1 MKKLVAGGVLIVAAV
16 VAWFL
21 WTHRAHDTE
30 HAASNGGSAVGG
42 ASMRPTHEKAV
53 PASVA
58 GRVTNQTSGA
68 GIPGAVVALTS
79 GGALGGE
86 LGVGQPTV
94 TTTTDA
100 TGAWTAT
107 QVAPGDYIVTAAAPG
122 FLPNQTPKLGVASGE
137 QKTGV
142 AIALAPGGTLV
153 KGLVSDIGGG
163 PIEGAR
169 VTFRHEDRFD
179 WDVADFIVMT
189 GHDGTYQISLAAGTY
204 GATASHD
211 DYVKHEQSI
220 EVVDKAVTADFVLTP
235 GGGIRGQVI
244 ARDTGKPVPFAL
256 VHAAPQRSRF
266 GDGGSPNAT
275 ADADGKFTVHSL
287 QPGVIGIA
295 AFGLGYASVAPT
307 TVELGIGEQLDNIRV
322 LVDKAYTIS
331 GTVVTKGT
339 KNGVAGIHLGAFAIA
354 QGAQVIAADPSDNQG
369 RFAIDGVRPGN
380 YMLFAFGENEVPN
393 VGKQVNVVDK
403 DVTDVQLEL
412 ETGVTLSGHV
422 TPPQE
427 ATMTVEMAG
436 PIGITNLF
444 EAVKTM
450 MVHGDADPKSGEFT
464 LHNVP
469 AGAYK
474 LIAKAKEGP
483 VGKLPIVVADA
494 DQKGLVVA
502 LEVRAAV
509 SGKVVD
515 TTGALIADAR
525 ISTRRIDDAH
535 DDDNGITMGNGAR
548 GVKSAAD
555 GTFRVV
561 GLDAGTYELKAQ
573 LDSDGFDF
581 ESFRPDKKSD
591 KKKVEVT
598 LALGD
603 DKAGFTLI
611 VEAHNGVIKGQV
623 ISSDKQPATDT
634 WVTAK
639 RVPER
644 DATVK
649 TPDDGTDS
657 SEWWASTEPVLTGA
671 DGKFAI
677 TKLRPGT
684 YVVVAEGP
692 HGGSRAEKKDVKPGE
707 TITIELAPLGTL
719 TGHVTSKGVPVTSYT
734 IDCNGASNADRTV
747 AAADGAYSI
756 EHLAPGHYACS
767 IQTDT
772 GTAKD
777 VVDVPPGAATLDFK
791 LVPWASV
798 TGLVVSL
805 FDHKPVPNLI
815 VVAGGMDNSAGMA
828 DILTGGGPK
837 TDPTGRFVVPKVAT
851 GPSNVMVMD
860 ATGGFKPLATKPFT
874 AADGQRVDVGT
885 IEVVPP
891 RNGDAGTLG
900 MVTEPTGVTDPKDL
914 AKSTS
919 LTVDQI
925 KPDGPAATA
934 GVQVGDLITSIDGR
948 NVTDL
953 GLVQAMNYLSSG
965 TIGIGVTVQ
974 LGIDRAGAKSAVSVT
989 SVKW

>member
-16 VAWFL
+16 LAWFL
-21 WTHRAHDTE
+21 WTRHAHDTTV
-30 HAASNGGSAVGG
+30 ASDGSAM
-42 ASMRPTHEKAV
+42 AMRGPYAHQDHTKAV

-58 GRVTNQTSGA
+58 GRVTNKTSGA

-100 TGAWTAT
+100 TGAWNAT

-122 FLPNQTPKLGVASGE
+122 FLPAQTPKLGVASGE

-142 AIALAPGGTLV
+142 VIALAPGGTLV

-169 VTFRHEDRFD
+169 VTFRGDDRFD
-179 WDVADFIVMT
+179 WDVADFIVLT
-189 GHDGTYQISLAAGTY
+189 GHDGTYQVSLADGSYA
-204 GATASHD
+204 ATASHD

-220 EVVDKAVTADFVLTP
+220 EVAGKPVTADFVLTP

-244 ARDTGKPVPFAL
+244 ARDTNKPVPFAL
-256 VHAAPQRSRF
+256 VHAAPQRGRF
-266 GDGGSPNAT
+266 SDSGSPNAT
-275 ADADGKFTVHSL
+275 ADAEGKFTVHSL
-287 QPGVIGIA
+287 RPGVIAIA
-295 AFGLGYASVAPT
+295 AFGRGYASVAPT
-307 TVELGIGEQLDNIRV
+307 TVELGIGEQLENVRV

-339 KNGVAGIHLGAFAIA
+339 KSGVAGIHLGAFAIA
-354 QGAQVIAADPSDNQG
+354 QGAQVIAPDPSDNQG

-403 DVTDVQLEL
+403 DVTGVELEL
-412 ETGVTLSGHV
+412 EPGATLSGRV
-422 TPPQE
+422 EPPQG
-427 ATMTVEMAG
+427 ATMSVEMAG
-436 PIGITNLF
+436 PIGLTNIF

-483 VGKLPIVVADA
+483 VGKLPIMVTTA

-525 ISTRRIDDAH
+525 ISTRRTDDAH
-535 DDDNGITMGNGAR
+535 DDNNGITMGNGPR

-573 LDSDGFDF
+573 VEADGFDF
-581 ESFRPDKKSD
+581 DSFRPDKKSD

-603 DKAGFTLI
+603 DKSGFTLI

-623 ISSDKQPATDT
+623 IGSDKQPATDA

-644 DATVK
+644 EVTVK
-649 TPDDGTDS
+649 TDADGTDS
-657 SEWWASTEPVLTGA
+657 SEWWSSTEPVLTGP
-671 DGKFAI
+671 DGKFVI
-677 TKLRPGT
+677 SKLRQGT
-684 YVVVAEGP
+684 YIVVADGP
-692 HGGSRAEKKDVKPGE
+692 HGGSRAEKKDVKPGD

-719 TGHVTSKGVPVTSYT
+719 SGHVTSNSAPVTSYT

-756 EHLAPGHYACS
+756 EHLAPGKYSCS
-767 IQTDT
+767 IQTDL

-777 VVDVPPGAATLDFK
+777 IVDVPPGAVTLDFK

-798 TGLVVSL
+798 TGTVISL

-828 DILTGGGPK
+828 DVMTGGGPK
-837 TDPTGRFVVPKVAT
+837 TDATGRFVVPKVAS
-851 GPSNVMVMD
+851 GKSSVMVMD
-860 ATGGFKPLATKPFT
+860 STGGFKPLATKPFT
-874 AADGQRVDVGT
+874 ATDGQRVDVGM

-891 RNGDAGTLG
+891 RDGDAGTLG
-900 MVTEPTGVTDPKDL
+900 MVTEPTGVTDEKDL
-914 AKSTS
+914 AKATS

-925 KPDGPAATA
+925 KPGGPAGTA

-953 GLVQAMNYLSSG
+953 GLVAAMNYLSSG
-965 TIGIGVTVQ
+965 TIGVGVTVQ
-974 LGIDRAGAKSAVSVT
+974 LGIDRAGAKSSISVT